1 MSYDFDFY
9 EGYATNMGSYFYL
22 DNQAT
27 PWIKTPILLLY
38 SETLFT
44 FEKPEVGTELE
55 IFGDQYKITRI
66 SPPTNPGNPNV
77 NIYYVWPLQKD
88 RVNITKD
95 LPHDQWMMTEP

>member
-27 PWIKTPILLLY
+27 PWITSPILLLY

-55 IFGDQYKITRI
+55 ILGDQYKITRI